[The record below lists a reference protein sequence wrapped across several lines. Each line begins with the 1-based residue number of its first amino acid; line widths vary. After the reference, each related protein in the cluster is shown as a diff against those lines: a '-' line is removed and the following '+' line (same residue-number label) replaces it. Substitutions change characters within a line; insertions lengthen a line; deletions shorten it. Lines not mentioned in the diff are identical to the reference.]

1 MATIHYGHGNY
12 IPGTLSRDGDKEAIR
27 TAISLVVRD
36 GYRNDTWASV
46 HLSDGSTYQ
55 VRNAHGRV
63 VARYTKL

>member
-1 MATIHYGHGNY
+1 MATIHYGHGND

-27 TAISLVVRD
+27 TARSLVRD

-46 HLSDGSTYQ
+46 HLSDGRTYQ